1 MQRPRQKFN
10 FLLIPFFDNRCIPCT
25 STATMK
31 YSWEMYINI
40 SSIFFFFLYFK
51 RFLQFGCYFTHLF
64 FIYFYVPK
72 VFFKKCPL
80 PSVRPYLISFY
91 LFPFNLLTT
100 LDAIWLIIT
109 SNSPPLFGFDQL
121 KLSFSF
127 LCFSHIYDLFSH
139 HLSCKW
145 YSVASFSV
153 TTNS

>member
-10 FLLIPFFDNRCIPCT
+10 FLLIPFLDNRCIPCT

-40 SSIFFFFLYFK
+40 SSIFFFFFVFQKISTVWL
-51 RFLQFGCYFTHLF
+51 LLHSSF
-64 FIYFYVPK
+64 FFFFYVPK

-91 LFPFNLLTT
+91 LFPFILLTT